1 MRQRQIEPE
10 QYTDKMRKALDVIL
24 DDCDPAK
31 SSSRKAAK
39 HLYKELRKQMPMARA
54 GAVLAEAI
62 WVGRNAYP
70 SEDQRTRELRDHLI
84 RSAVSLPM
92 KADRMKSP

>member
-10 QYTDKMRKALDVIL
+10 KYTETMRKALDVIL

-31 SSSRKAAK
+31 SSSKKAAK
-39 HLYKELRKQMPMARA
+39 HLYKELRKQMPMAGA

-62 WVGRNAYP
+62 WTGRNAYP
-70 SEDQRTRELRDHLI
+70 SDDQRTRELRDHLI
-84 RSAVSLPM
+84 RSAVRLPM
-92 KADRMKSP
+92 AADRRKG